1 MPYLVLARRWRP
13 QRFSDVIGQSHI
25 TRTIQNA
32 IRFDRIPHAFLFA
45 GSHGTGKT
53 TVARLLAKAL
63 NCKQGPCAEPC
74 NKCSNCNDV
83 WEGRCSDI
91 IEIDG
96 ASNTSVDDVRV
107 LRESVIYMPK
117 DVRYKVYIIDE
128 VHMLSRSAFNAL
140 LKTLEEPP
148 SHVKFIF
155 ATTEPHKLPETI
167 ISRCQRYDF
176 RRIPAQQI
184 AVVLQTITGKEKI
197 QIENSAIKLIA
208 RSSRGSMRDALSI
221 LDQLVCFSGNG
232 TITTDMVED
241 VMGLVNRD
249 LVLDICRSIL
259 RKDVK
264 GSISLLHKGYL
275 KGYSAMLFSEE
286 ILQVLRDILMI
297 KTTGNPSTMI
307 NLMEDELDELE
318 DCCKDISS
326 EQLNLAID
334 CLIEAMMTMQRTQ
347 HPEIELEITIL
358 KLTELSPVRPVDELI
373 RKVESLTDGL
383 TRDKTTYRGDLTVRE
398 ILEHPALHRVM
409 DVFGGNVKSV
419 TVKEDES
426 KD

>member
-1 MPYLVLARRWRP
+1 
-13 QRFSDVIGQSHI
+13 
-25 TRTIQNA
+25 
-32 IRFDRIPHAFLFA
+32 
-45 GSHGTGKT
+45 
-53 TVARLLAKAL
+53 
-63 NCKQGPCAEPC
+63 
-74 NKCSNCNDV
+74 
-83 WEGRCSDI
+83 
-91 IEIDG
+91 
-96 ASNTSVDDVRV
+96 
-107 LRESVIYMPK
+107 MPK

-176 RRIPAQQI
+176 RKISAHQI
-184 AVVLQTITGKEKI
+184 AVALQTVTSKEEIKI
-197 QIENSAIKLIA
+197 EDSAIKLIA

-221 LDQLVCFSGNG
+221 LDQLVCFSCNG
-232 TITTDMVED
+232 TITTGMIED

-249 LVLDICRSIL
+249 LVIEICRSIL
-259 RKDVK
+259 LKDVK
-264 GSISLLHKGYL
+264 RSIELLHKCYL
-275 KGYSAMLFSEE
+275 KGYSAMLFAEE

-318 DCCKDISS
+318 DCYKGISS

-347 HPEIELEITIL
+347 HPEIELEITIM
-358 KLTELSPVRPVDELI
+358 KLTELGPIRPVDELI
-373 RKVESLTDGL
+373 KKVETLSDNL
-383 TRDKTTYRGDLTVRE
+383 TRYNVTSSGDLTVRK
-398 ILEHPALHRVM
+398 ILEHPALQRVM
-409 DVFGGNVKSV
+409 DVFGGSVKSV
-419 TVKEDES
+419 VVKEDES
-426 KD
+426 KE